1 MGVGF
6 APKRLFA
13 DSQQQYSKQMVHA
26 TQFDIHLQYTCIIT
40 VVYSHGST
48 LLCVYQFLL
57 IASDHQ
63 QRLEKEG
70 PFATAAAVRALLVV
84 KLK

>member
-1 MGVGF
+1 
-6 APKRLFA
+6 
-13 DSQQQYSKQMVHA
+13 MVHA
-26 TQFDIHLQYTCIIT
+26 TQFDIHLQLVCIVV

-70 PFATAAAVRALLVV
+70 PFAPVAAAREILVV
-84 KLK
+84 RLK

>member
-26 TQFDIHLQYTCIIT
+26 TQFDIHLQYTCIIMV

-70 PFATAAAVRALLVV
+70 PFAAAELFLL
-84 KLK
+84 